1 MGSTQ
6 RFPTTAAIRRQRGVS
21 LIEVCTVVAIT
32 SIVVGTSVPSLQS
45 AIEARRLQGAATALA
60 TDVQFIRTEAV
71 ARNQPLRFS
80 VHPSADGSCYVIHT
94 GSAAQCACTG
104 SGAALC
110 SGGAEAI
117 KTVHLRA
124 VDKVALQANVGSLLF
139 DPLHGTS
146 TPTGTFRLI
155 GPTGQE
161 IRHVINV
168 MGRVRSCSPLAAV
181 AGYAAC

>member
-6 RFPTTAAIRRQRGVS
+6 RVSTTATARWQRGVS
-21 LIEVCTVVAIT
+21 LIEACTVIAIT
-32 SIVVGTSVPSLQS
+32 SIVVGSSVPSLQGV
-45 AIEARRLQGAATALA
+45 IEARRLQGAATTLA
-60 TDVQFIRTEAV
+60 TDIQLIRTEAV

-80 VHPSADGSCYVIHT
+80 VHPSAEGSCYVIHT
-94 GSAAQCACTG
+94 GAAAQCTCTG
-104 SGAALC
+104 SGPALC
-110 SGGAEAI
+110 SGGADAI

-124 VDKVALQANVGSLLF
+124 VDRVALQTNVSSLLF

-146 TPTGTFRLI
+146 TPTGTLRLV
-155 GPTGQE
+155 GPAGQE

>member
-1 MGSTQ
+1 M
-6 RFPTTAAIRRQRGVS
+6 I
-21 LIEVCTVVAIT
+21 AIT
-32 SIVVGTSVPSLQS
+32 SIVVGSSVPSLQGV
-45 AIEARRLQGAATALA
+45 IEARRLQGAATMLA

-80 VHPSADGSCYVIHT
+80 VHPSAEGSCYVIHT
-94 GSAAQCACTG
+94 GAAAQCACTG
-104 SGAALC
+104 SGAAVC

-124 VDKVALQANVGSLLF
+124 VDRVALQGNVSSLLF

-146 TPTGTFRLI
+146 TPTGTLRLI
-155 GPTGQE
+155 GPAGRE

>member
-1 MGSTQ
+1 MGSKQ
-6 RFPTTAAIRRQRGVS
+6 RIATTTSRAQRGVS
-21 LIEVCTVVAIT
+21 LIEACTVIAIT
-32 SIVVGTSVPSLQS
+32 SIVIGSSVPSLQGV
-45 AIEARRLQGAATALA
+45 IEARRLQGAATTLA

-117 KTVHLRA
+117 KTVHLRT
-124 VDKVALQANVGSLLF
+124 VDRVALQGNVNSLLF

-146 TPTGTFRLI
+146 TPTGTLRLV
-155 GPTGQE
+155 GPGGQE

-181 AGYAAC
+181 TGYAAC

>member
-6 RFPTTAAIRRQRGVS
+6 RLSRTAATRRQRGVS
-21 LIEVCTVVAIT
+21 LIEACTVIAIT
-32 SIVVGTSVPSLQS
+32 SIVVGTSVPSLQGL
-45 AIEARRLQGAATALA
+45 IEARRLQGAATTLA

-104 SGAALC
+104 SGPAVC
-110 SGGAEAI
+110 NGGAEAI

-146 TPTGTFRLI
+146 TPTGTLRLV
-155 GPTGQE
+155 GSAGQE

>member
-1 MGSTQ
+1 M
-6 RFPTTAAIRRQRGVS
+6 I
-21 LIEVCTVVAIT
+21 AIT
-32 SIVVGTSVPSLQS
+32 SIVVGSSVPSLQGV
-45 AIEARRLQGAATALA
+45 IEARRLQGAATMLA

-71 ARNQPLRFS
+71 ARNQSLRFS
-80 VHPSADGSCYVIHT
+80 VHPSAEGSCYVIHT
-94 GSAAQCACTG
+94 GAAAQCACTG

-117 KTVHLRA
+117 KTVHLRVA
-124 VDKVALQANVGSLLF
+124 DRVALQGNVSSLLF

-146 TPTGTFRLI
+146 TPTGTLRLI
-155 GPTGQE
+155 GPAGQE

>member
-1 MGSTQ
+1 V
-6 RFPTTAAIRRQRGVS
+6 I
-21 LIEVCTVVAIT
+21 AIT
-32 SIVVGTSVPSLQS
+32 SIVVGSSVPSLQGV
-45 AIEARRLQGAATALA
+45 IEARRLQGAATTLA

-104 SGAALC
+104 SGPAVC
-110 SGGAEAI
+110 NGGAEAI

-146 TPTGTFRLI
+146 TPTGTLRLV
-155 GPTGQE
+155 GSAGQE

-168 MGRVRSCSPLAAV
+168 MGRVRSCSTLAAV